1 MIASL
6 HQNSLTTMAAV
17 IAVLIVATV
26 VTWILRRVRPG
37 TKLEEIRKRVQSWWV
52 IVGIFFVALALN
64 RTASLVFFG
73 LVSFLALK
81 EYLSLIPTRRADRR
95 VLLLAYLCIPVQYI
109 WVGIEWYGMFIIFIP
124 VYMLL
129 VLPAR
134 MVLIGETEGFLRSAG
149 TLHWGLMMT
158 VFSVSHVAFLLA
170 LPESVSPFGGAAQVL
185 FLVLL
190 TEFNDVA
197 QFLWGK
203 SLGRRRV
210 VPTVSPNKTWGGLLG
225 GVCTTVALGTAPR
238 RWAPRRSS
246 ASAASWGMSSSPQ

>member
-1 MIASL
+1 MIAPL
-6 HQNSLTTMAAV
+6 HPNSVTTMAAV

-26 VTWILRRVRPG
+26 VTWILGRVRPG
-37 TKLEEIRKRVQSWWV
+37 TKLEEIRKRVRSWWV

-95 VLLLAYLCIPVQYI
+95 VLLLAYLSIPVQYI
-109 WVGIEWYGMFIIFIP
+109 WVGIDWYGMFIIFIP

-170 LPESVSPFGGAAQVL
+170 A
-185 FLVLL
+185 
-190 TEFNDVA
+190 
-197 QFLWGK
+197 
-203 SLGRRRV
+203 RH
-210 VPTVSPNKTWGGLLG
+210 
-225 GVCTTVALGTAPR
+225 
-238 RWAPRRSS
+238 RSCFS
-246 ASAASWGMSSSPQ
+246 CC